1 MQSTEPTQNGLRMN
15 KLREFTVPKIRLRLL
30 AVEFSHTAPTP
41 TALQTRRSGGS
52 LPISPSFLE
61 LRSALSGTC
70 APWSEPTASEPPETK
85 ALPPVVVGSLKRS
98 QAVGHSILNP
108 LGERP

>member
-15 KLREFTVPKIRLRLL
+15 KLREFTVPKIRLRML
-30 AVEFSHTAPTP
+30 AVEFSHTASTP

-52 LPISPSFLE
+52 RPLSPSFLE
-61 LRSALSGTC
+61 SRSALSGTC

-98 QAVGHSILNP
+98 HPVVRSTGCV
-108 LGERP
+108 LGDRP

>member
-1 MQSTEPTQNGLRMN
+1 M
-15 KLREFTVPKIRLRLL
+15 L
-30 AVEFSHTAPTP
+30 AVKFPHAALTP

-52 LPISPSFLE
+52 RPLSPSFLE
-61 LRSALSGTC
+61 PRSALSGTC

-85 ALPPVVVGSLKRS
+85 ALPPVVVGSFNRS
-98 QAVGHSILNP
+98 QPVVRSTGCV

>member
-1 MQSTEPTQNGLRMN
+1 MQSNEPTQNGLRMN

-30 AVEFSHTAPTP
+30 AVEFSHTASSP

-52 LPISPSFLE
+52 LPVQPSFLE
-61 LRSALSGTC
+61 PRSVLSDTC

-85 ALPPVVVGSLKRS
+85 ALPPVVVGSFYRS
-98 QAVGHSILNP
+98 LPVVRSTRCV